1 MNKRAEAT
9 RNKIIDGA
17 IKCYAE
23 LGVQGSSM
31 DIIAERAGATKPTL
45 YAHFGSKEKLYDA
58 VLVKMMGE
66 LLEEDDFKYDPSR
79 DPISQMTDI
88 LNDHFNRSMEADNL
102 KFYRALLVETI
113 RRDEDVPGYNNSK
126 KEMLMREWFKDAVDD
141 GVIEIDNIETT
152 TNNLLAIVSG
162 RFYYPIILGVRHF
175 TVEELE
181 KELGKSLR
189 TFFAPILK

>member
-141 GVIEIDNIETT
+141 GVIEIDDIETT

-162 RFYYPIILGVRHF
+162 RFYYPIILGVKHF
-175 TVEELE
+175 TEEKLE
-181 KELGKSLR
+181 KELAKSLR